1 MDKNWLALLELVKA
15 GLWGKADAD
24 LNADYNLSEGLDWD
38 EVYQLAQEQSILGL
52 VLAGMEYT
60 DVKPPQV
67 LLLQW
72 IGEVQLIEQR
82 NKVMNAFIAEI
93 VAILREQ
100 NIYALLVK
108 GQGIAQCYEK
118 PLWRSPGDID
128 FFLSKDNY
136 GKAVA
141 LFNNKYSNNK
151 DGGRYSQEYAFYTD
165 QWMIEV
171 HGTLRTCLSSKVDK
185 EVDTVQ
191 KSVFYGGNV
200 RSWDNNGTLV
210 FLPAPTEDVFLVFTH
225 FIKHF
230 YKEGMSLRQV
240 CDWCR
245 LLWAYRESLNYGNL
259 ELWINKAVL
268 MKEWK
273 AFYNLASRYLGM
285 PDLGLRL
292 TGVESA
298 TSRHS
303 SNKFGSAHDSI
314 ADFMVCDS
322 RYDKKAEKLME
333 FILGGYSGNKIK
345 DTLQIAKIFPWK
357 ALRYSPSIFLNV
369 NWLKVKERVFG
380 RN

>member
-1 MDKNWLALLELVKA
+1 MNNTQTVFLELVKA
-15 GLWGKADAD
+15 GLWGNGNPDIRID
-24 LNADYNLSEGLDWD
+24 GTTDWQ
-38 EVYQLAQEQSILGL
+38 EVYRLATEQSVLGL
-52 VLAGMEYT
+52 VLAGLEHS

-72 IGEVQLIEQR
+72 IGEVQMIEQR
-82 NKVMNAFIAEI
+82 NKAMNAFVAE
-93 VAILREQ
+93 AIGALRE
-100 NIYALLVK
+100 NDIYALLVK

-118 PLWRSPGDID
+118 PHWRPSGDID

-136 GKAVA
+136 GKAVS
-141 LFNNKYSNNK
+141 FFKNRYSNYK

-171 HGTLRTCLSSKVDK
+171 HGSLRTCLSSRIDK

-245 LLWAYRESLNYGNL
+245 LLWTYRESLNYGKL
-259 ELWINKAVL
+259 GLWITKCGL
-268 MKEWK
+268 MGEWK

-285 PDLGLRL
+285 PDLDSRL
-292 TGVESA
+292 M
-298 TSRHS
+298 
-303 SNKFGSAHDSI
+303 FHDSRFDDK
-314 ADFMVCDS
+314 AD
-322 RYDKKAEKLME
+322 RLME
-333 FILGGYSGNKIK
+333 FILGGYSGNKAK

>member
-1 MDKNWLALLELVKA
+1 MRNSENTRIAFLELVKA
-15 GLWGKADAD
+15 GLWGNGNPDIRID
-24 LNADYNLSEGLDWD
+24 GTTDWQ
-38 EVYQLAQEQSILGL
+38 EVYRLATEQSVLGL
-52 VLAGMEYT
+52 VLAGLEHS
-60 DVKPPQV
+60 DVKPPKV

-72 IGEVQLIEQR
+72 IGEVQMIEQR
-82 NKVMNAFIAEI
+82 NKAMNAFVSETIDT
-93 VAILREQ
+93 LREQ
-100 NIYALLVK
+100 DIYALLVK

-118 PLWRSPGDID
+118 PLWRPSGDID

-136 GKAVA
+136 GKAVS
-141 LFNNKYSNNK
+141 FFKNRYSNYK

-171 HGTLRTCLSSKVDK
+171 HGSLRTCLSSRIDTV
-185 EVDTVQ
+185 VDTVQ

-245 LLWAYRESLNYGNL
+245 LLWTYRESLNYGNL
-259 ELWINKAVL
+259 ELWITKCGL
-268 MKEWK
+268 MGEWK
-273 AFYNLASRYLGM
+273 AFYNLASRYLSM

-369 NWLKVKERVFG
+369 NWMKIRERLF
-380 RN
+380 N

>member
-1 MDKNWLALLELVKA
+1 MNNTQTDFLELVKA
-15 GLWGKADAD
+15 GLWGHDPD
-24 LNADYNLSEGLDWD
+24 VWIDGTTDWQG
-38 EVYQLAQEQSILGL
+38 VYRLAIEQTALGL
-52 VLAGMEYT
+52 IIAGLEHS
-60 DVKPPQV
+60 DAKPPQV

-72 IGEVQLIEQR
+72 IGEVQMIEQR
-82 NKVMNAFIAEI
+82 NKAMNAFVSETIDT
-93 VAILREQ
+93 LREQ
-100 NIYALLVK
+100 DIYALLVK

-118 PLWRSPGDID
+118 PLWRPSGDID

-136 GKAVA
+136 GKAVS
-141 LFNNKYSNNK
+141 FFKNRYSNYK

-171 HGTLRTCLSSKVDK
+171 HGSLRTCLSSRIDKV
-185 EVDTVQ
+185 VDAVQ

-230 YKEGMSLRQV
+230 YKEGMSLRQI

-245 LLWAYRESLNYGNL
+245 LLWTYRESLNYGKL
-259 ELWINKAVL
+259 GLWITKCGL
-268 MKEWK
+268 MGEWK
-273 AFYNLASRYLGM
+273 VFYNLASRYLGM

-345 DTLQIAKIFPWK
+345 DTLQIAKISQWK

-369 NWLKVKERVFG
+369 NWMKIRERLF
-380 RN
+380 N

>member
-1 MDKNWLALLELVKA
+1 MRNSENTRIAFLELVKA
-15 GLWGKADAD
+15 GLWGNGNPDIRID
-24 LNADYNLSEGLDWD
+24 GTTDWQ
-38 EVYQLAQEQSILGL
+38 EVYRLATEQSVIGL
-52 VLAGMEYT
+52 VLAGLEHS

-72 IGEVQLIEQR
+72 IGEVQMIEQR
-82 NKVMNAFIAEI
+82 NKAMNAFVAETI
-93 VAILREQ
+93 LALREQ

-118 PLWRSPGDID
+118 PLWRPSGDID

-136 GKAVA
+136 GKAVV
-141 LFNNKYSNNK
+141 FFKNKYSNNK
-151 DGGRYSQEYAFYTD
+151 DGGQYSQEYAFYTD

-171 HGTLRTCLSSKVDK
+171 HGSLRTCLSSRIDKV
-185 EVDTVQ
+185 VDTVQ

-245 LLWAYRESLNYGNL
+245 LLWTFKDSLSHGKL
-259 ELWINKAVL
+259 ELWINKAGL

-357 ALRYSPSIFLNV
+357 TLRYSPSVFLNL
-369 NWLKVKERVFG
+369 NWLKVRERLFK
-380 RN
+380 